1 MPSSVDPNDER
12 QQQLIQEIPE
22 ITMEILQ
29 SGLVRSNWAD
39 LLSAAP
45 LSVSILG
52 QCFVAASAPIAMTMT
67 LEKGGEEGSPI
78 P

>member
-52 QCFVAASAPIAMTMT
+52 QCFVAASAPIALTMT
-67 LEKGGEEGSPI
+67 LEKGGEEGSLI